1 TGVLYGS
8 GGKLE
13 ASNIDETLAAAGI
26 RLPAL
31 HSVRDL
37 AGNVGG
43 RIIRNKLWFF
53 GGGRYQK
60 VTRDI
65 LDAFDPDGTPIVNVK
80 EARYH
85 IEKLSYQASPSNRL
99 TGFYHWTRD
108 YELRDASR
116 FMPRESMT
124 RKVGPVWM
132 TKGEWQAVRGND
144 LV

>member
-53 GGGRYQK
+53 GGGRYEK

-65 LDAFDPDGTPIVNVK
+65 LDAFDPDGTPIVNIK
-80 EARYH
+80 RFQYH
-85 IEKLSYQASPSNRL
+85 FEKGSYQVSPGNRL
-99 TGFYHWTRD
+99 TSFYHWNQD
-108 YELRDASR
+108 YELRGASR
-116 FMPRESMT
+116 FVPRESMLDN
-124 RKVGPVWM
+124 RKNVSM
-132 TKGEWQAVRGND
+132 
-144 LV
+144 